1 MTDPRMVGGRQS
13 EEALTAVTAGRVVAV
28 ASDEGYCLAMSLSAR
43 DVLSTLR
50 GLAPYPAGP
59 AAPHVMV
66 GGRSQAVDLASVWSK
81 ETAFL
86 TDRMWPGPLTV
97 IVPAYLDMVASDEPV
112 VHLTMPTARG
122 LRALCRTAGPLAV
135 RALLRADGAAVVDP
149 NEVGARFSEG
159 DLALIVNGGVCRGP
173 GPTVVDCTVTP
184 PAVRRV
190 GALPE
195 SYVDAA
201 LMMGARRRRWFRKAS
216 PEQPPH

>member
-1 MTDPRMVGGRQS
+1 M
-13 EEALTAVTAGRVVAV
+13 A
-28 ASDEGYCLAMSLSAR
+28 LSAR
-43 DVLSTLR
+43 DALSTLR
-50 GLAPYPAGP
+50 GLAPHPAGP
-59 AAPHVMV
+59 AAPQVWV

-112 VHLTMPTARG
+112 VHLTMPAARG

-135 RALLRADGAAVVDP
+135 GALLRPDGAAVVDP
-149 NEVGARFSEG
+149 SAIGARFSED
-159 DLALIVNGGVCRGP
+159 DLALIVDGGVCRGLP
-173 GPTVVDCTVTP
+173 PTVVDCTVTP
-184 PAVRRV
+184 PRVRRV

-201 LMMGARRRRWFRKAS
+201 LMMGARRRRWFKRAGPGAS
-216 PEQPPH
+216 R